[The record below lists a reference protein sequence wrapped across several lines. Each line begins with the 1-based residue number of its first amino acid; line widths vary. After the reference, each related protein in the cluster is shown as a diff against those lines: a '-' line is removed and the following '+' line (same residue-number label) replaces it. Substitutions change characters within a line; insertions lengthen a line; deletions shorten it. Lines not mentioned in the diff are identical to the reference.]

1 LRNWWP
7 AEARVSFDESKPE
20 DQQLTGHST
29 GETPVNEFA
38 EFSTESEY
46 RQHLANVAEL
56 PAGFRVSTANISFVP
71 SERPTLEPYRMNLS
85 LICADEPT
93 QSFGGVFTRNAFP
106 GAPVILGRRR
116 MQESA
121 IQGILINN
129 KIANVRAA
137 TGVEDAERLTASLAR
152 ELGVSAEK
160 LLSVSTGIIGWKLP
174 VSEMEGA
181 LPALVSGL
189 HSGSA
194 MDVADAIMTTDSFP
208 KVRRVS
214 LGDGSLVGIAKGAGM
229 IEPNMATMLVFLL
242 TDVQIGRESMR
253 ALLETSVEQS
263 FNTISVDGDM
273 STSDMVL
280 MLTSGV
286 KPAVPQAELSDALT
300 RLSGLLAT
308 DIVRNG
314 EGTGHVMNVQVTGL
328 PDNSVA
334 RAAAKAIVNSPL
346 VKTAVYGNDP
356 NVGRILSALG
366 DYAGNTGLVID
377 PVTVKIEVG
386 QETVF
391 AAGAFEIDR
400 DKEIRL
406 SEYLKSAALN
416 PRLRGYPQH
425 QRSVEIRISCGSGP
439 GSGAAIGADLSDQ
452 YVRENADY
460 RT

>member
-1 LRNWWP
+1 M
-7 AEARVSFDESKPE
+7 SFDKPE
-20 DQQLTGHST
+20 ASRSL
-29 GETPVNEFA
+29 PEFP

-46 RQHLANVAEL
+46 RRHLSSVAEL
-56 PAGFRVSTANISFVP
+56 PAGFRVSTASIAFIP

-93 QSFGGVFTRNAFP
+93 ESFGGVFTRNAFP

-116 MQESA
+116 MDEPS
-121 IQGILINN
+121 IQGIVINN
-129 KIANVRAA
+129 KIANVRST
-137 TGVEDAERLTASLAR
+137 TGLRDAQRITEALGR
-152 ELGVSAEK
+152 ELHAAPEK

-174 VSEMEGA
+174 IPEMEGA
-181 LPALVSGL
+181 IPELVSGL
-189 HSGSA
+189 HTGSA
-194 MDVADAIMTTDSFP
+194 LDVADAIMTTDSFP
-208 KVRRVS
+208 KVRRVA
-214 LGDGSLVGIAKGAGM
+214 LGEGSVVGIAKGAGM

-242 TDVQIGRESMR
+242 TDVAIDRESAR
-253 ALLETSVEQS
+253 TLLRTSVDGS

-280 MLTSGV
+280 MLSSGV
-286 KPAVPQAELSDALT
+286 KPAVSQAMLGDALGELSS
-300 RLSGLLAT
+300 RLAA

-314 EGTGHVMNVQVTGL
+314 EGTGHVIHVQVSGL
-328 PDNSVA
+328 PDNTTA

-346 VKTAVYGNDP
+346 VKTAMYGNDP

-366 DYAGNTGLVID
+366 DHAGSVGLTIEPERVRID
-377 PVTVKIEVG
+377 VG
-386 QETVF
+386 PETVY

-400 DKEIRL
+400 EKEIRL

-425 QRSVEIRISCGSGP
+425 QRSVEIRIACDSGSA
-439 GSGAAIGADLSDQ
+439 SGEAIGADLSDQ

>member
-1 LRNWWP
+1 M
-7 AEARVSFDESKPE
+7 SFDRPE
-20 DQQLTGHST
+20 AIGLA
-29 GETPVNEFA
+29 PEFP

-46 RQHLANVAEL
+46 RRYLSTVAEL
-56 PAGFRVSTANISFVP
+56 PAGFRVSTASIAFIP

-93 QSFGGVFTRNAFP
+93 ESFGGVFTRNAFP

-116 MQESA
+116 MDEPS
-121 IQGILINN
+121 IQGVVINN
-129 KIANVRAA
+129 KIANVRST
-137 TGVEDAERLTASLAR
+137 TGIRDAERITEVLGR
-152 ELGVSAEK
+152 ELHAAPEK

-174 VSEMEGA
+174 IPEMEGA
-181 LPALVSGL
+181 IPELVSGL
-189 HSGSA
+189 HAGSA
-194 MDVADAIMTTDSFP
+194 LDVADAIMTTDSFP
-208 KVRRVS
+208 KVRRVA
-214 LGDGSLVGIAKGAGM
+214 LGEGSVVGIAKGAGM

-242 TDVQIGRESMR
+242 TDVAIDREAARS
-253 ALLETSVEQS
+253 LLRTSVDGS

-280 MLTSGV
+280 LLSSGV
-286 KPAVPQAELSDALT
+286 KPAVSEAMLGDAIGELSS
-300 RLSGLLAT
+300 RLAA

-314 EGTGHVMNVQVTGL
+314 EGTGHVIHVQVSGL
-328 PDNSVA
+328 PDNATA

-346 VKTAVYGNDP
+346 VKTAMYGNDP

-366 DYAGNTGLVID
+366 DYAGNAGLAIEPEKVRID
-377 PVTVKIEVG
+377 VG
-386 QETVF
+386 PETVY

-400 DKEIRL
+400 EKEIRL

-416 PRLRGYPQH
+416 PRLLGYPQH
-425 QRSVEIRISCGSGP
+425 QRSVEIRIACDG
-439 GSGAAIGADLSDQ
+439 GAGVGEAIGADLSDQ